1 MTRHD
6 MVQRSAAGT
15 QPPATDACASMVIIE
30 ADRAAPSRAPGR
42 QYRAEAQR
50 SGLSASIMALP
61 DGGRTIPDISRNPKS
76 P

>member
-6 MVQRSAAGT
+6 MVQRSAAGNRS
-15 QPPATDACASMVIIE
+15 PVTDPRAPMVIIVVDM
-30 ADRAAPSRAPGR
+30 ATTSRVPGR
-42 QYRAEAQR
+42 QHRAGAQR

-61 DGGRTIPDISRNPKS
+61 DSGRTIPEISRRSKS